1 MNLLLEP
8 LPQSVWI
15 DDTEYAL
22 NTDFRTSIQFE
33 LAMLDPELS
42 DTEKA
47 ETALRLYYPNIPH
60 DLEQA
65 TAALLAFYSGD
76 RPEEEKR
83 GSSKARRQKQIYS
96 FAYDDEYIYAAFMDQ
111 YGMDL
116 NAMDYLHWWTFKALF
131 KALREDMMMVKI
143 MGFRSAKIEEG
154 MSKEQ
159 KGEIR
164 KLHRL
169 YDLPANRSQ
178 KQKDDAIAELLMNGG
193 DIEAFLAE
201 NRD

>member
-1 MNLLLEP
+1 
-8 LPQSVWI
+8 
-15 DDTEYAL
+15 
-22 NTDFRTSIQFE
+22 
-33 LAMLDPELS
+33 
-42 DTEKA
+42 
-47 ETALRLYYPNIPH
+47 
-60 DLEQA
+60 
-65 TAALLAFYSGD
+65 
-76 RPEEEKR
+76 
-83 GSSKARRQKQIYS
+83 
-96 FAYDDEYIYAAFMDQ
+96 
-111 YGMDL
+111 
-116 NAMDYLHWWTFKALF
+116 MDYLHWWTFKALF